1 MGQVLLK
8 RLHLLMATRGMEHY
22 PNPEDSTNTLIMT
35 NVIPR
40 DSTMDNARLR
50 HQTFPCKAITGNILE
65 PFGL

>member
-1 MGQVLLK
+1 
-8 RLHLLMATRGMEHY
+8 MATRGMEHY
-22 PNPEDSTNTLIMT
+22 PNPEDSTNTLKMT